1 MASLFNPVFNQQT
14 AISRAVPQPATDYQ
28 VPPVGSNLSLS
39 NIDTTTALSECTGVD
54 CKLIHGERY
63 QYIDGVQTTYISSD
77 FDETV
82 NGNWSLQV
90 NGWTNEVF
98 MGDYT
103 VTCNSDST
111 TTVVGRSYNHENES
125 QFQWTPEEWMGIG
138 FQFEAV
144 GLEITIALGE
154 ITICVVSDITAALVD
169 VTMGAVVLEIKGNHA
184 KETAEKLALESMKID
199 IGLLQ
204 DGVRTLWA
212 GTKMRIN
219 GAPDIASAQIPP
231 VLP

>member
-1 MASLFNPVFNQQT
+1 
-14 AISRAVPQPATDYQ
+14 
-28 VPPVGSNLSLS
+28 
-39 NIDTTTALSECTGVD
+39 
-54 CKLIHGERY
+54 
-63 QYIDGVQTTYISSD
+63 
-77 FDETV
+77 
-82 NGNWSLQV
+82 
-90 NGWTNEVF
+90 
-98 MGDYT
+98 
-103 VTCNSDST
+103 
-111 TTVVGRSYNHENES
+111 
-125 QFQWTPEEWMGIG
+125 MGIG